1 MKTTQQ
7 KWSRD
12 TVSITN
18 APFWKKILWMLL
30 IYGGSVLALFA
41 VASAFRLLMAAAGMK
56 TH

>member
-1 MKTTQQ
+1 MRICQ
-7 KWSRD
+7 
-12 TVSITN
+12 TV
-18 APFWKKILWMLL
+18 LRRRLLL